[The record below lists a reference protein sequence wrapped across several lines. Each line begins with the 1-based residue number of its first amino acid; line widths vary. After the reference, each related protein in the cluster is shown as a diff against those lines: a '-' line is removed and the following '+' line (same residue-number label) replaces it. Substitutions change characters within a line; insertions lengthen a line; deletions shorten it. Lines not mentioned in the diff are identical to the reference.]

1 MRYGVLGRQTFSL
14 QKSPTHP
21 NLPQLLL
28 RDATWYG
35 QLWASSP
42 SCIPPQVSVH
52 PSPAHHQGKM
62 RSRKVLGSVGGSSS
76 QMLVTD
82 NPPGRGHRAGRRG
95 SEPCRGFP
103 CSRGCAV
110 RDMGWVLPTSCP
122 RDGSSSS
129 TPRSWGSVSTW
140 VRVPET
146 CVCWEHFPAVGAK
159 HAHLRGVGFLPP
171 GLRFGCP
178 ALLAARPAQAV
189 RGHGGA
195 SPATALVL
203 LTPNLTASPALK
215 QKVLL

>member
-1 MRYGVLGRQTFSL
+1 MVWAALGQLSQGYPPPGLGAPLACSPPRQNEK
-14 QKSPTHP
+14 QKSPWLRGGQQQP
-21 NLPQLLL
+21 NVGHRQPPGEGASCWAQGLRALL
-28 RDATWYG
+28 R
-35 QLWASSP
+35 L
-42 SCIPPQVSVH
+42 
-52 PSPAHHQGKM
+52 
-62 RSRKVLGSVGGSSS
+62 
-76 QMLVTD
+76 
-82 NPPGRGHRAGRRG
+82 
-95 SEPCRGFP
+95 P

-110 RDMGWVLPTSCP
+110 QDTGWVLPTSCP